1 MRVAKMQVNTSIGC
15 LGRNTTSTW
24 QQTSRRCCPRPEGSP
39 GHVIPHATSAGR
51 SGFWLFQTTLSG
63 SPDLSPHGVARE
75 KGNHCWSSILE
86 HRKTHKGRK
95 GPRSWSKWSFDG
107 LQNPPDGCE
116 VPAETHRTSPS
127 CP

>member
-15 LGRNTTSTW
+15 LGCNTTSTW

-95 GPRSWSKWSFDG
+95 GHTHTLIHQSW
-107 LQNPPDGCE
+107 L
-116 VPAETHRTSPS
+116 
-127 CP
+127 